1 MLIGHKWLVYRDVT
15 MGEVLRKCG
24 VNLLAIASDTEIPIA
39 MTALEELRFN
49 GVPHE
54 GPGSK

>member
-1 MLIGHKWLVYRDVT
+1 MLIGHKWRVHRDVI
-15 MGEVLRKCG
+15 MDEVRRKCG

-49 GVPHE
+49 GVPND
-54 GPGSK
+54 GSDSY